1 MQPSRTSVSTLVMW
15 CAVLNIKQ
23 CLMHLH
29 ATEAAHTWQSFAI
42 RVGAA
47 GAIEHLV
54 LYVGHSKHGGHGF
67 AADGCVL
74 VGDRKN
80 ACTEPLGTSR
90 ATFTFLV
97 DDDRVRFV
105 RPNDVT
111 WTSERQEP
119 GLQPPLLSAPRH
131 HTAQLYCNTMP
142 CCRVCA
148 QYERTRR
155 RVGWGGRT
163 GTLLVK
169 LNSVI
174 CL

>member
-47 GAIEHLV
+47 GAIKHLV
-54 LYVGHSKHGGHGF
+54 LYAGHSKHGGHGF
-67 AADGCVL
+67 AADVCVL

-111 WTSERQEP
+111 STGERQEP
-119 GLQPPLLSAPRH
+119 GLCSRRSCQLPATILPSC
-131 HTAQLYCNTMP
+131 TA
-142 CCRVCA
+142 
-148 QYERTRR
+148 TRCHAAECVHSTSVR
-155 RVGWGGRT
+155 GGGWGGEDAPAR
-163 GTLLVK
+163 
-169 LNSVI
+169 S
-174 CL
+174 